1 MSKDLASAIVET
13 PPAYRDVT
21 WEKAAG
27 QREIFVPLHHFPP
40 QLKFD
45 DQFPEPIR
53 YDAAKER
60 LCYRGLMYHGSYS
73 YLRNQCTDANYLIAI
88 DQLYQLSSTPPKQRH
103 LAAWASAISAGIAI
117 AALVSAWRLTH

>member
-1 MSKDLASAIVET
+1 MSTDKASSIVET

-40 QLKFD
+40 QLKFGD
-45 DQFPEPIR
+45 DFPEPIR
-53 YDAAKER
+53 YDSAKER

-73 YLRNQCTDANYLIAI
+73 FLRSQSTDANYLIAI
-88 DQLYQLSSTPPKQRH
+88 DQLYQLSSNPPKKRH
-103 LAAWASAISAGIAI
+103 IAAWVSAISAGIA
-117 AALVSAWRLTH
+117 AALASAWRLTH

>member
-1 MSKDLASAIVET
+1 MSKEQASSIVET

-27 QREIFVPLHHFPP
+27 QREIFVSLHHFPA

-45 DQFPEPIR
+45 DNFPEPIR
-53 YDAAKER
+53 YDAVKER

-73 YLRNQCTDANYLIAI
+73 YLRNQSTEANYLIAI
-88 DQLYQLSSTPPKQRH
+88 DQLYQLSSSPPKQSH
-103 LAAWASAISAGIAI
+103 IGAWVSAITAGIAI
-117 AALVSAWRLTH
+117 VGVVSAWRWTH